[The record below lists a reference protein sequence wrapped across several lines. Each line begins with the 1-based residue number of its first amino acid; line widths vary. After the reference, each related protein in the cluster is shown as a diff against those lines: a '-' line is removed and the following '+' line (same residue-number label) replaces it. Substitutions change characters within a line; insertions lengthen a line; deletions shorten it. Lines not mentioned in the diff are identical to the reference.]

1 MRQTRENQLPL
12 APLWPDH
19 KLSAELQTISRIL
32 DENPR
37 ILDLILHDLSDTV
50 DHRRGAPGL
59 TAEQVL
65 RCGLFK
71 QLQQFS
77 YRRLAFHLVD
87 SVSAQTFCRLPVGY
101 APSASVLQSNIAR
114 VKASTWQSISQVL
127 VRWAEEEGLEK
138 GRKVRIDAT
147 AVAADVEHPTDS
159 QLLYDGIRVLT
170 RLVQRL
176 GVGFPNR
183 CRRAKKRVLEIR
195 NTRGE
200 RRQAAYRDLLKIA
213 REVEERVGK
222 LVESPL
228 GELRGIEPALGHY
241 RGLWRRV
248 LEQTQRRVLHGETVP
263 AAQKVVS
270 IFEPHTDIIQ
280 QGERETVFGHKIYLT
295 CGKTSLLLD
304 CVVERGN
311 PADSSCVQKLLRRQ
325 QELYGRYP
333 RQASFDGGFASRAN
347 LEWAHQQIDDVAF
360 AKKCG
365 LKIEVMVKSSWVYRQ
380 LRRFR
385 AGIEGCLSTLK
396 RVFGLSRW
404 GWKGW
409 EHFQQYVH
417 LSVLS
422 FNLVVLARLL
432 LR

>member
-19 KLSAELQTISRIL
+19 ELSEELQTISKIL

-50 DHRRGAPGL
+50 DRRRGAPGL

-101 APSASVLQSNIAR
+101 APSPSVLQSNIAR
-114 VKASTWQSISQVL
+114 LRASTWQAVNQVL
-127 VRWAEEEGLEK
+127 VGWAAEKGLEK

-147 AVAADVEHPTDS
+147 AVASDIEHPTDS
-159 QLLYDGIRVLT
+159 QLLFDSIRVLT
-170 RLVQRL
+170 RLLHRQ
-176 GVGFPNR
+176 GVSFPNR
-183 CRRAKKRVLEIR
+183 GRRAKKRVLEIR
-195 NTRGE
+195 NRRGE
-200 RRQAAYRDLLKIA
+200 RRQAAYRDLLKVA
-213 REVEERVGK
+213 HEVLGRVREIVSEPTPEVVVIQDE
-222 LVESPL
+222 LLHHL
-228 GELRGIEPALGHY
+228 GLLEQVIDQTE
-241 RGLWRRV
+241 RRV
-248 LEQTQRRVLHGETVP
+248 LRGETVP
-263 AAQKVVS
+263 AAEKVVS
-270 IFEPHTDIIQ
+270 IFEPHTDIIKT
-280 QGERETVFGHKIYLT
+280 GEREPVFGHKIYVT
-295 CGKTSLLLD
+295 CGKTSLMLD
-304 CVVERGN
+304 CVVKVGN
-311 PADSSCVQKLLRRQ
+311 PADSSCTQTMLERQ
-325 QELYGRYP
+325 NEIYGRYP
-333 RQASFDGGFASRAN
+333 RQASMDGGFASRSN
-347 LEWAHQQIDDVAF
+347 LEWAKQHVKDVAF

-365 LKIEVMVKSSWVYRQ
+365 LKIEQMVKSSWVYRQ

-385 AGIEGCLSTLK
+385 AGIEGCISTLK
-396 RVFGLSRW
+396 RAFGLRRCNWS
-404 GWKGW
+404 GW

-417 LSVLS
+417 LSVVS